1 MYHSKA
7 AKHGFWRR
15 LRMGVIIC
23 SMKMPDVSRKT
34 TLQERVKKLAKS
46 TDTVL
51 TADAIMSKL
60 INQNYL
66 SIQRKREKEA
76 IHIS

>member
-1 MYHSKA
+1 
-7 AKHGFWRR
+7 
-15 LRMGVIIC
+15 
-23 SMKMPDVSRKT
+23 MPDVSRKT